1 MYIKYFFM
9 LSFSFQSHLIIH
21 SDTGSTFKNNGTSRH
36 SRSTQ
41 VLVRSEGTQ
50 RALGGHLRHSATQKL
65 EHSSTWALRVLRHSS
80 SRVLKALRHSGTWA
94 LEALYLA
101 DSNSG
106 RSLFINHINPIGSWG
121 PKPNNKIITSIK
133 SSLSFYY

>member
-1 MYIKYFFM
+1 M

-21 SDTGSTFKNNGTSRH
+21 SDTGSTFKDNGTSKH

-50 RALGGHLRHSATQKL
+50 RALGGHLRHSGTQTL

-80 SRVLKALRHSGTWA
+80 TRALKALRHSGTWA

-106 RSLFINHINPIGSWG
+106 RSLFINHINPIGS
-121 PKPNNKIITSIK
+121 
-133 SSLSFYY
+133 